1 MNFKLRKSE
10 RIRLLELEVVRLSYE
25 VQYLSTSMS
34 LMLERDWL
42 NKPSSEANLDAGKWY
57 QKKADNNE

>member
-1 MNFKLRKSE
+1 
-10 RIRLLELEVVRLSYE
+10 
-25 VQYLSTSMS
+25 
-34 LMLERDWL
+34 MLERDWL